1 MAGGV
6 AITTRNTIT
15 ITTMMGA
22 DTTPVDT
29 TPVDTTPVDTMPADT
44 MPGVLI
50 TVRTPSV
57 VVILMAV
64 HLESGNAG
72 ELKTFFF
79 SAGIG
84 FDC

>member
-22 DTTPVDT
+22 DT

>member
-29 TPVDTTPVDTMPADT
+29 MPADTMPADT

-84 FDC
+84 FNC